1 MGWEVNPIPQRFES
15 NLKMPAVDPARLRKQ
30 IAGLMRYFGDAEAFH
45 QHTSDLFSRYANWVL
60 KLGDD
65 VQPEAQ
71 MPTYHLS
78 PPVMR
83 LFQQDLKAF
92 CLEDT
97 TQALFVADELWS
109 DSYYEV
115 QLIAIH
121 ILHILPLNNVEPFYN
136 RLEKWISPQQ
146 DRAINEKLW
155 VVAAEKLQHK
165 FQDQWEKLIQKYL
178 DHSDEE
184 MINLGIL
191 GLSMGIRQS
200 GFTNLPAI
208 FRLISPLIQAP
219 SSSIRQSLMDLLKV
233 LIEISPTET
242 SVFLKQNF
250 SVDPTPDAL
259 LLLKNCIPYFP
270 ETYQKNLSY
279 LLKRQN

>member
-1 MGWEVNPIPQRFES
+1 MQN
-15 NLKMPAVDPARLRKQ
+15 MD
-30 IAGLMRYFGDAEAFH
+30 
-45 QHTSDLFSRYANWVL
+45 
-60 KLGDD
+60 
-65 VQPEAQ
+65 
-71 MPTYHLS
+71 
-78 PPVMR
+78 
-83 LFQQDLKAF
+83 
-92 CLEDT
+92 
-97 TQALFVADELWS
+97 DELWS

-121 ILHILPLNNVEPFYN
+121 ILHILPLNNVDPFYN

-146 DRAINEKLW
+146 DRAINEKIW
-155 VVAAEKLQHK
+155 TIAAQKLQNK
-165 FQDQWEKLIQKYL
+165 SQDQWEKLIQKYL

-200 GFTNLPAI
+200 EFTNLPAI

-219 SSSIRQSLMDLLKV
+219 SSSIRQSLVDLMKV
-233 LIEISPTET
+233 LIELSPTET

-259 LLLKNCIPYFP
+259 LLLKNCIPHFP
-270 ETYQKNLSY
+270 ETYQKNLSS